1 MTRRLLVS
9 YLGLVVLVLVVLE
22 IPLGVL
28 AERHERD
35 LSVADAAREAA
46 GLAGLVT
53 EDMEHSRPAE
63 LSTLATTYQNSTG
76 GEVAVVAPSGTVV
89 ASSSRDNDSDVT
101 TDWRRLVQVGLGGV
115 SSSSFGDDEGKP
127 WASAVAPISVDDR
140 PGGVVLLAVPASATL
155 RRVHDIWWALGGLAL
170 GVLMLT
176 AVVGLVLARSL
187 SRPLANLT
195 GAVGA
200 LGGGDLRAKAADD
213 RGPPQLREL
222 AREFNHMARRL
233 ADLVDAQRRFV
244 ADASH
249 QLRSPLTA
257 LRLRLENLQ
266 AGSGDGAAE
275 GIAAAGQ
282 ELQRLS
288 RVVDGLLTLSSA
300 GQHEPRR
307 EAVDVETVISDR
319 CAAWAALADEKGVTL
334 LNSGPGVRGQVRVR
348 SALVPGDLEQMLDNL
363 LANALDAS
371 PAGST
376 ITVRSEPAPGDRT
389 RLHVSDQG
397 PGMTEAERSRAFDRF
412 WRGASSNGGH
422 SGLGLAIVQQ
432 LAGRND
438 ATVNLVPVDPTGLDA
453 VITVPSAV
461 SGRRHGDHEEVP

>member
-1 MTRRLLVS
+1 M
-9 YLGLVVLVLVVLE
+9 
-22 IPLGVL
+22 
-28 AERHERD
+28 
-35 LSVADAAREAA
+35 
-46 GLAGLVT
+46 
-53 EDMEHSRPAE
+53 
-63 LSTLATTYQNSTG
+63 
-76 GEVAVVAPSGTVV
+76 AVVAPSGTVI

-115 SSSSFGDDEGKP
+115 PASSFGNDEGKP

-140 PGGVVLLAVPASATL
+140 PGGVVLLAVPASSTL
-155 RRVHDIWWALGGLAL
+155 QRVHDIWWALGALAA
-170 GVLMLT
+170 GVLVLT
-176 AVVGLVLARSL
+176 AGVGLILARSL
-187 SRPLANLT
+187 SRPLAKLT

-200 LGGGDLRAKAADD
+200 LGGGDLRVRAADD

-233 ADLVDAQRRFV
+233 ADLVDAQARFV

-257 LRLRLENLQ
+257 LRLRLENLE
-266 AGSGDGAAE
+266 ADAGDGAAG
-275 GIAAAGQ
+275 GIAAAGR

-300 GQHEPRR
+300 GQSQPRR
-307 EAVDVETVISDR
+307 EPVDVEAVISDR

-334 LNSGPGVRGQVRVR
+334 LHDGPGAHDRVRVR

-376 ITVRSEPAPGDRT
+376 ITVRTEAGTDGRA

-397 PGMTEAERSRAFDRF
+397 PGMTESERARAFDRF

-432 LAGRND
+432 LAERND
-438 ATVNLVPVDPTGLDA
+438 AAIDLVPVNPTGLDA
-453 VITVPSAV
+453 VITVASAM
-461 SGRRHGDHEEVP
+461 SGRRHGEHEEVP